1 MRFCVKCF
9 VAITA
14 LTGAGCGDVELGS
27 NVLWSDDFESGDL
40 SAWTAD
46 DQGGQVTATEGSLVE
61 VSAEV
66 AHRGQSAL
74 RLRANTDS
82 TAGGTAAAFRRF
94 ESPEPAYYSAWYYVP
109 TDTREVSWTIMT
121 FDSIDPDDPDEPEKV
136 WTGLSLKLRRLPT
149 GELAL
154 YLFHSDR
161 AYLQEPLAASPAT
174 AEFQRWFHIE
184 ARWVH
189 STEAK
194 GEFAVWLDGVPVYRV
209 TGRPTAQGRVLQF
222 SVCNSARQLNPLT
235 ADLFVDDVV
244 VSRDRMTPAG
254 EL

>member
-1 MRFCVKCF
+1 VI
-9 VAITA
+9 AA
-14 LTGAGCGDVELGS
+14 LTGASCGDVELGS
-27 NVLWSDDFESGDL
+27 NVVWSDDFESGDL
-40 SAWTAD
+40 AAWEAD
-46 DQGGQVTATEGSLVE
+46 SQGGQSAANEGSLVE
-61 VSAEV
+61 VSDEI
-66 AHRGQSAL
+66 AHRGRFGL
-74 RLRANTDS
+74 RLRADTEG
-82 TAGGTAAAFRRF
+82 TMGGTAAAFRRF
-94 ESPEPAYYSAWYYVP
+94 ESPEPAYYSAWFYVP

-161 AYLQEPLAASPAT
+161 AYLQEPIAASPAT
-174 AEFQRWFHIE
+174 AQIQRWFHVE
-184 ARWVH
+184 ARWVP
-189 STEAK
+189 STEAN
-194 GEFAVWLDGVPVYRV
+194 GELAVWLDGAPVYRV
-209 TGRPTAQGRVLQF
+209 TGRPTAHGPVLQF
-222 SVCNSARQLNPLT
+222 SVCNSARQLDPLT